1 MYSNCDIRSKN
12 PRLRLAIWI
21 VHIGEPPGV
30 QSQNQ
35 SQTQRNLHQIQ
46 QGSAIYAKQ
55 VAKIMTGK
63 MRVLPEIVDCPFL
76 FSNPVTYTTK
86 PLKWIEKRYGV
97 LFFKKMILQM
107 RKAAETIILQSRKEP
122 IPEPWTETP
131 VWIEKI
137 YQDRGING
145 LARFYKPDIWH
156 NIQMGVGKDFSAS
169 AICLLVQLLP
179 GSNID
184 VRFEALSSMYKSW
197 CKQHK
202 KVKYLT
208 KIDKHTVGGCG
219 KRDEPGAS
227 WNKAAVTVNMLE
239 FIGDFC
245 KVHEEKCNEDQ
256 RLRFIAAAAKAVNTF
271 MKGLY
276 SNDLWIPSSTASE
289 IAKAGKYFVQAYM
302 YSAYLS
308 AKVGEPKFP
317 LKPKLHMVHEAAI
330 WLAVQSETSTHCLNC
345 LAESCSIDEDFVG
358 RVAFITRHVSPR
370 LMSIRSVER
379 YLTQIKL
386 AWTEK

>member
-1 MYSNCDIRSKN
+1 MGCCFLKRWFFKWGKQLKPSSYSLEKN
-12 PRLRLAIWI
+12 L
-21 VHIGEPPGV
+21 
-30 QSQNQ
+30 SQNRGQ
-35 SQTQRNLHQIQ
+35 RPQCGSKRFIKIEASMVWHDFTSQTSGN
-46 QGSAIYAKQ
+46 
-55 VAKIMTGK
+55 
-63 MRVLPEIVDCPFL
+63 
-76 FSNPVTYTTK
+76 
-86 PLKWIEKRYGV
+86 
-97 LFFKKMILQM
+97 
-107 RKAAETIILQSRKEP
+107 
-122 IPEPWTETP
+122 
-131 VWIEKI
+131 
-137 YQDRGING
+137 
-145 LARFYKPDIWH
+145 

-289 IAKAGKYFVQAYM
+289 
-302 YSAYLS
+302 
-308 AKVGEPKFP
+308 
-317 LKPKLHMVHEAAI
+317 
-330 WLAVQSETSTHCLNC
+330 NC
-345 LAESCSIDEDFVG
+345 EG
-358 RVAFITRHVSPR
+358 
-370 LMSIRSVER
+370 
-379 YLTQIKL
+379 
-386 AWTEK
+386 W